1 LSFFDL
7 LLFVSMSSFT
17 KAGLQTLANTYEGGS
32 AQQSDEHGAFEYLLG
47 NGPQQ
52 PAMAVIKWE
61 ITMMLCNLIMVVDP
75 GTPNALLLRVILTP
89 EFAWFG
95 VHWAGAEQSGKCT
108 LHGSG

>member
-1 LSFFDL
+1 
-7 LLFVSMSSFT
+7 MSSFT
-17 KAGLQTLANTYEGGS
+17 KAGLQTLATTYQGGP

-47 NGPQQ
+47 NGTHQ
-52 PAMAVIKWE
+52 PAISVIKWE

-95 VHWAGAEQSGKCT
+95 VHWAGAEQSGEYT

>member
-1 LSFFDL
+1 
-7 LLFVSMSSFT
+7 MSSFT
-17 KAGLQTLANTYEGGS
+17 KAGLQTLAATYEGGP

-47 NGPQQ
+47 NGPHQ
-52 PAMAVIKWE
+52 PAISVIKWE
-61 ITMMLCNLIMVVDP
+61 LTMMLCNLIMVVDP

-95 VHWAGAEQSGKCT
+95 VHWAGAEQFGEYT